1 MAEQVETASPVH
13 LPAKDDADGA
23 DGLKPAK
30 SKRKGKKVIGQ
41 GQILTM
47 LCLYLV

>member
-23 DGLKPAK
+23 DGLQPPK

-41 GQILTM
+41 GQTLTM